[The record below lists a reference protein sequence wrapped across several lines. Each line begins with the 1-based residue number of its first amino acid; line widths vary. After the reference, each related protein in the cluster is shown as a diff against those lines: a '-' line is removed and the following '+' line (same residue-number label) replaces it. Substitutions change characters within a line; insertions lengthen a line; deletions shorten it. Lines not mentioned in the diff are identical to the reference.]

1 MSINKV
7 SILALTALLSLSAC
21 SSNKEWFISH
31 NGNMPSEE
39 RIAKLSVGQYKE
51 DVLENLGS
59 PSSVVSL
66 DQNTWIYMSAD
77 VEQVAFFKPEEVD
90 RDILIVRFDEQN
102 KVKEISRISDE
113 DGQKVAISDD
123 ETPTLGERPGFFKRV
138 FGGVGSYSPFSGSQ
152 YNPNR

>member
-7 SILALTALLSLSAC
+7 SILAFAALLSLSAC
-21 SSNKEWFISH
+21 SSNKEWFVSH

-39 RIAKLSVGQYKE
+39 RIDKLAIGQYKE
-51 DVLENLGS
+51 DVLANLGT
-59 PSSVVSL
+59 PSSIVSL

-102 KVKEISRISDE
+102 KVKEIDRMSDE
-113 DGQKVAISDD
+113 EGETVVVSEE

-138 FGGVGSYSPFSGSQ
+138 FGGVGAYSPFSGSQ
-152 YNPNR
+152 YNKNL

>member
-1 MSINKV
+1 
-7 SILALTALLSLSAC
+7 
-21 SSNKEWFISH
+21 
-31 NGNMPSEE
+31 MPSEE

-102 KVKEISRISDE
+102 KVKEILY
-113 DGQKVAISDD
+113 K
-123 ETPTLGERPGFFKRV
+123 L
-138 FGGVGSYSPFSGSQ
+138 
-152 YNPNR
+152 

>member
-7 SILALTALLSLSAC
+7 SILAFAALLSLSAC
-21 SSNKEWFISH
+21 SSNKEWFVSH

-39 RIAKLSVGQYKE
+39 RIDKLAIGQYKE
-51 DVLENLGS
+51 DVLANLGT
-59 PSSVVSL
+59 PSSIVSL

-102 KVKEISRISDE
+102 KVKEIDRMSDE
-113 DGQKVAISDD
+113 DGENIAVSKEV
-123 ETPTLGERPGFFKRV
+123 TPTLGERPGFFKRV

>member
-39 RIAKLSVGQYKE
+39 RIDKLAVGQYKE
-51 DVLENLGS
+51 EVLANLGS

-77 VEQVAFFKPEEVD
+77 VEQVALFKPEEVD

-102 KVKEISRISDE
+102 KVKEIDRISDE
-113 DGQKVAISDD
+113 EGETVVVSEE
-123 ETPTLGERPGFFKRV
+123 ETPTLGERPGFFKRF
-138 FGGVGSYSPFSGSQ
+138 FGGIGSYSPFSGSQ
-152 YNPNR
+152 YNKNL